1 MKIENLPTALR
12 LNGQLKDLD
21 RALAEL
27 AKTDCFTKNSPG
39 WGVSSD
45 ETSLYQLHVAQ
56 YKDGSG
62 FNVDLAGLEVGVEI
76 LKYTKQLLE
85 AKRAD
90 ICRQIAE
97 L

>member
-21 RALAEL
+21 KALAEL

-39 WGVSSD
+39 WGVSD
-45 ETSLYQLHVAQ
+45 ETSLYQLHIAQ
-56 YKDGSG
+56 YRDGSG
-62 FNVDLAGLEVGVEI
+62 FNVDLAGLEVGVQL
-76 LKYTKQLLE
+76 LKYAKQLLE
-85 AKRAD
+85 AKRSD
-90 ICRQIAE
+90 ILREISE